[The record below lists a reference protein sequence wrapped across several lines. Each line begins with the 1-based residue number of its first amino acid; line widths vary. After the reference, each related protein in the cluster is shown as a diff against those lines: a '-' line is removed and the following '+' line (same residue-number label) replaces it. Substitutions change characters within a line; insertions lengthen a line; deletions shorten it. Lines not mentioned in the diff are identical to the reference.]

1 MTVGAGLDS
10 VPKPI
15 TPGPEMA
22 ALARFHTDVTW
33 TGTIQAGGMGP
44 GAPAMTAVGWGT
56 MRPSRTAAGSSAPTS
71 RTSSCPPAASC

>member
-1 MTVGAGLDS
+1 MSAGADLDS
-10 VPKPI
+10 IPKPI

-33 TGTIQAGGMGP
+33 TGTIEAGGMGP
-44 GAPAMTAVGWGT
+44 GTPAMTGSAGAS

-71 RTSSCPPAASC
+71 KISSCPTGPSC

>member
-1 MTVGAGLDS
+1 MSVGADLDS

-33 TGTIQAGGMGP
+33 TGSIQAGGMGP
-44 GAPAMTAVGWGT
+44 GIPAMTAVGWGKHEAI
-56 MRPSRTAAGSSAPTS
+56 RTAVGSSAPTR
-71 RTSSCPPAASC
+71 RTSSWPTTRLC